1 MSVAIGLV
9 FCVDR
14 GAAIMAG
21 AIPFLVCAFFGA
33 LLAVLE
39 LVRTFTKWIG
49 RYWTNRYVL
58 SLIGLNVFSAV
69 GVYAFLRYAL
79 GVQND
84 IWLAIITGVTFPTI
98 LRSRFTFYRPIGKAN
113 EQLDTDSFSVTI
125 DGWYRTLQD
134 RCYEE
139 INSQIAA
146 ANSEVQA
153 RLKKC
158 LSESKMIETLEDHIA
173 AEPIS
178 DKRVAHESLLAEVR
192 TLKDAAPRKRRLAV
206 LMTELMPGQKI
217 QAILRACDQA

>member
-1 MSVAIGLV
+1 MESV
-9 FCVDR
+9 
-14 GAAIMAG
+14 
-21 AIPFLVCAFFGA
+21 IPFLWCAFFGA

-39 LVRTFTKWIG
+39 LVRTFGKWIG
-49 RYWTNRYVL
+49 RYWTNRYVM
-58 SLIGLNVFSAV
+58 SLIGLNVLSAM

-79 GVQND
+79 GVQSD
-84 IWLAIITGVTFPTI
+84 VWLAIITGVTFPTI

-113 EQLDTDSFSVTI
+113 EQLDTDSFSVTV

-158 LSESKMIETLEDHIA
+158 LSEQKMIETLEDHIA
-173 AEPIS
+173 AEPMS
-178 DKRVAHESLLAEVR
+178 NKRAAHEDMLAEIR
-192 TLKDAAPRKRRLAV
+192 ALKDAAVRKRRLAV
-206 LMTELMPGQKI
+206 LMTELMPDQKI
-217 QAILRACDQA
+217 QAILRDCTQK